1 MSKRKQSTVYLSEDI
16 YKYIMEYKERNNL
29 NNLSTAIERL
39 MLERIFREKGKL
51 DTGTNEKSSYK
62 ETLVKSKTT
71 KLLNNIINTMP
82 D

>member
-1 MSKRKQSTVYLSEDI
+1 MSKRKQSTIYLSEDI
-16 YKYIMEYKERNNL
+16 YLYIMKYRERNNL

-39 MLERIFREKGKL
+39 ILERIFREKGSL
-51 DTGTNEKSSYK
+51 DIEMNEKVVHK
-62 ETLVKSKTT
+62 EMPIKSKTT